1 MQEKYPFCMQIKDGV
16 WRLMIRVQPKA
27 KRNEVVGLY
36 DQRLKI
42 RVQAPPVDD
51 KANSAVCSFI
61 ARELGLRKN
70 QVSIESG
77 QTTRQ
82 KNILIEAATEP
93 DWDRLLREG

>member
-1 MQEKYPFCMQIKDGV
+1 MQEYSFYAQVKKGI
-16 WRLMIRVQPKA
+16 WRLMVWVQPKA
-27 KRNEVVGLY
+27 KKNEVVGLY

-51 KANSAVCSFI
+51 KANNALCSFI
-61 ARELGLRKN
+61 AKELGLRKN

-82 KNILIEAATEP
+82 KNILIKADQEP
-93 DWDRLLREG
+93 AWHKLYNQ

>member
-1 MQEKYPFCMQIKDGV
+1 MSQAVFYERVKDGV
-16 WRLMIRVQPKA
+16 WRLMIWVQPRA

-61 ARELGLRKN
+61 ARQLGLRKN

-77 QTTRQ
+77 QTARQ
-82 KNILIEAATEP
+82 KNILIEAEAEP
-93 DWDRLLREG
+93 DWGRLIGEG

>member
-1 MQEKYPFCMQIKDGV
+1 MQEKYPFCVQIKDGV
-16 WRLMIRVQPKA
+16 WRLMIWVQPKA

-82 KNILIEAATEP
+82 KNILIDAATEP